1 MMMATTATSTA
12 SRQVNCRETRRSNQ
26 FTAAAPRLNAECRM
40 QNAKSRATHFAFRI
54 LHFAFCSS
62 RILDRSEY
70 LQKVHRRAHIVNAHD
85 RRPSA
90 NGCSDRGE

>member
-1 MMMATTATSTA
+1 
-12 SRQVNCRETRRSNQ
+12 
-26 FTAAAPRLNAECRM
+26 M
-40 QNAKSRATHFAFRI
+40 QNAKCKKSRDSFCI
-54 LHFAFCSS
+54 LHFAFRSS